1 MYQKTNH
8 AVRDELTSSS
18 SEEGSKRNK
27 FTAKPYLNGFIRGY
41 GDVGENEESSS
52 DVVEKDK
59 KGSPDKEAN
68 IIYGQSRNSKLE
80 PKFSTATLVNGD
92 LTTDNEAVS
101 EEIEQETPNPEQAN
115 KNENSKEEEKEKTIP
130 NPNQKDENENTEE
143 EEKEGI
149 EDYFQQCIFL
159 KNSACNYSPH
169 TAHCLLLDKSS
180 TLIIISQVLI

>member
-18 SEEGSKRNK
+18 LEEGSKRNK
-27 FTAKPYLNGFIRGY
+27 FTAKPYLNGFSRGY

-59 KGSPDKEAN
+59 KGAPDKEAN

-92 LTTDNEAVS
+92 LTTDNE
-101 EEIEQETPNPEQAN
+101 EEI
-115 KNENSKEEEKEKTIP
+115 
-130 NPNQKDENENTEE
+130 
-143 EEKEGI
+143 
-149 EDYFQQCIFL
+149 
-159 KNSACNYSPH
+159 
-169 TAHCLLLDKSS
+169 
-180 TLIIISQVLI
+180 